1 MFLCENFECAIKEG
15 HSLLFTYQK
24 ESFRIIRCSI
34 FKYELFKGG
43 TLLFSGS
50 CKQLMTYLLCFKEYY
65 KPNEIV
71 FRNPEKVILP
81 EIVSIYNGKFQ
92 ELNKYK
98 NLLNEANNKNTQLI
112 NKNTQLID
120 KISSYKSEI
129 TKLNECAKERNSLIE
144 DKNSEIEELKKDCQE
159 AAELIETLY
168 TQKEELNLGTKHY
181 KLENFPKDVCDFI
194 KDLIKEYY
202 NKK

>member
-15 HSLLFTYQK
+15 HSLLFTYKK

-50 CKQLMTYLLCFKEYY
+50 GKQLTTYLLCFKKYY
-65 KPNEIV
+65 RSNEIV

-92 ELNKYK
+92 KIDEYR
-98 NLLNEANNKNTQLI
+98 NLLNAANNKNA
-112 NKNTQLID
+112 QLID
-120 KISSYKSEI
+120 KISSYKLEI

-144 DKNSEIEELKKDCQE
+144 NKNSEIERLKKDCQE

>member
-15 HSLLFTYQK
+15 HSLLFTYKK

-34 FKYELFKGG
+34 FKYELFKDG

-50 CKQLMTYLLCFKEYY
+50 GKQLTTYLLCFKKYY
-65 KPNEIV
+65 KANEIV

-81 EIVSIYNGKFQ
+81 KIVSIYNGKFQ
-92 ELNKYK
+92 ELSKYK
-98 NLLNEANNKNTQLI
+98 SLLNEAN

-144 DKNSEIEELKKDCQE
+144 ELKKDCQE
-159 AAELIETLY
+159 AAELIEILY
-168 TQKEELNLGTKHY
+168 TQKEELNFGTKHY